1 MVMVVVVVVV
11 MMVVVVVKMW
21 WILLINDAL
30 DGAELLH
37 LARDGDGAFVIKTVL
52 FLRFLQELH
61 EERMV
66 DVDDRDDKPLT
77 LLLPLTD
84 QDRQTT
90 LGDVFQLLL
99 LLPRLL
105 LMMMMVKVKVRDMDV
120 EIQVVPFSC
129 NPHFKQSCQKP
140 YFFSFVQKKG
150 KIFLG
155 GL

>member
-1 MVMVVVVVVV
+1 MVMMVVVMV
-11 MMVVVVVKMW
+11 MMVVVVEMW

-37 LARDGDGAFVIKTVL
+37 VARDCDGALVIKSVL
-52 FLRFLQELH
+52 FLRLLQELH

-84 QDRQTT
+84 QDRQTP

-99 LLPRLL
+99 RLL
-105 LMMMMVKVKVRDMDV
+105 LMVVKMKVRDMDV
-120 EIQVVPFSC
+120 EIQVVPFPC
-129 NPHFKQSCQKP
+129 NPHFQQSCQKP
-140 YFFSFVQKKG
+140 YFLYKQKK
-150 KIFLG
+150 KKEQKNPWLFLG